1 MSEKPGNA
9 SLKPF
14 FAVWSGQAVSLL
26 GSQLVQ
32 FALIWWLTE
41 TTASATVLAMASL
54 VGLMPQVVLGPFIGV
69 WVDRWNRRLIMLV
82 SDGAVAVATILLAYL
97 FWIEAADIW
106 HVFLIL
112 FVRALAGSFHY
123 TAMASSTTLM
133 VPESQL
139 TRIQGLNQTLNGGL
153 SIASAPLGALL
164 LSIWPMQWILSI
176 DVMTALFAIAPL
188 LFINIPQPSRGTKG
202 EPAAGTDSYW
212 ADFREGFSY
221 MRGWRQLMA
230 FTGMAMI
237 VKILL
242 NPAFSLIPI
251 LVTQHFGG
259 GAVQLSFVDASAGI
273 GLLLGGILLSA
284 WGGFKRRIMT
294 SMVGLTGLGA
304 GLIVMGAAPASL
316 FTLAIA
322 GALLAGLTI
331 PLVDGPLMAMLQAS
345 IAPEMQGRVF
355 MMFSSLVSS
364 TVPIGLL
371 IAGPVADAI
380 GVRLWFIA
388 AGVLTLLMAGVGML
402 MPSVID
408 LETNRREQLAADLA
422 AAGGPVGSE
431 VAAI

>member
-1 MSEKPGNA
+1 MSKQPTN

-14 FAVWSGQAVSLL
+14 FTVWSGQAVSLL

-82 SDGAVAVATILLAYL
+82 ADSVVALATILLAYL
-97 FWIEAADIW
+97 FWIEVADIW

-123 TAMASSTTLM
+123 PAMASSTTLM

-164 LSIWPMQWILSI
+164 LSVWSMQWILAI
-176 DVMTALFAIAPL
+176 DVITALFAIAPL
-188 LFINIPQPSRGTKG
+188 LFINIPQPNRQPNGDS
-202 EPAAGTDSYW
+202 AAGPNSYW
-212 ADFREGFSY
+212 TDFREGLSF
-221 MRGWRQLMA
+221 MRGWRQLMV

-259 GAVQLSFVDASAGI
+259 GAVQLSFVEAAAGI
-273 GLLLGGILLSA
+273 GLLLGGVLLSA

-294 SMVGLTGLGA
+294 SMAGLAGLGA
-304 GLIVMGAAPASL
+304 GLIVMGAAPANL
-316 FTLAIA
+316 FTVGVA
-322 GALLAGLTI
+322 GALLVGLTI
-331 PLVDGPLMAMLQAS
+331 PLLDGPLMAILQAA

-355 MMFSSLVSS
+355 MMFSSLLSS

-371 IAGPVADAI
+371 IAGPVADAV

-388 AGVLTLLMAGVGML
+388 AGILTLVMAGIGL
-402 MPSVID
+402 FKPSMID
-408 LETNRREQLAADLA
+408 LESNKKELLPA
-422 AAGGPVGSE
+422 AAAMAGEPIGSE
-431 VAAI
+431 LTAI